1 MQVHAK
7 LAGDTPTKVE
17 YDTLTALEAVK
28 RFWNDNPDA
37 IMAVAND
44 GEVSVYT
51 KHKDGVRYTDI
62 LSDGGKIHL
71 EKRDGDV
78 RMGGLR
84 LV

>member
-7 LAGDTPTKVE
+7 LAGDTPIKVE

-71 EKRDGDV
+71 EKRDGNV